1 MPRIVVFP
9 ILPGT
14 EWRDLPR
21 HPPSGVG
28 FAGRLELSGRPD
40 LVGESDDL
48 VMIHDPVFIATQ

>member
-1 MPRIVVFP
+1 M
-9 ILPGT
+9 PGT

-21 HPPSGVG
+21 LPPSGVG

-48 VMIHDPVFIATQ
+48 VMIHDPIFIAAE